1 VTIRGLPAGSPEL
14 SRFDDFG
21 ADVLLLDSPSPGS
34 GKVFDWALA
43 EGAPSNRP
51 ILLAGG
57 LTPENVGIAIE
68 QVNPWGVDT
77 ASGVESEA
85 GRKDPR
91 KLRAFIEAARA
102 AKSEEYLGSENR
114 PFNWEEEL

>member
-1 VTIRGLPAGSPEL
+1 
-14 SRFDDFG
+14 
-21 ADVLLLDSPSPGS
+21 
-34 GKVFDWALA
+34 
-43 EGAPSNRP
+43 
-51 ILLAGG
+51 

-102 AKSEEYLGSENR
+102 AKSEEYLGSQNR